1 MVRLPPQP
9 FQVLQLLA
17 HNSGEVVD
25 RDRIRREVWGETA
38 VDFDRSLNVCIA
50 QIRSAL
56 NDDADSPRFVQTLPR
71 RGYRFLAAIER
82 PPPAPPAPAAR
93 SAEVPGLVLAASL
106 VALAAAGYRLWPRPE
121 PAVRMAV
128 LPFDAVGLPGGD
140 SPQMEGIFD
149 ELLTRLG
156 GVEPDRLQ
164 VIGRSFRGALPQPTA
179 SLCGKSASACTSL
192 MRSKPRC
199 ATQGDRLR
207 VAVRL
212 AQTGNEALLWSET
225 FTQDVDPGTFEED
238 LVARVSAAVLTKL
251 FPGAPAPGARSR
263 LPRRLG
269 VIPDRPPAGQS
280 RQCRRPGK
288 EPDVFRAGSK
298 CAAGRAALA
307 EALVRMAKMGL
318 RRPNL
323 WDQARAAAREAL
335 QLDSS
340 VEGAH
345 LSLGN
350 VAFWKD
356 WDWKTAEREFQTAL
370 RRNPSDPDAHH
381 DFAWLLIALGRR
393 SEGLASLQRALALD
407 PLSARINMDAGWVLL
422 QAGRFREA
430 AAQAKRALELN
441 PEMTEARACMA
452 RAFLYA
458 GDDRAAL
465 DALAP
470 LLTPEE
476 KQSVAGLAPGPAMRK
491 LFQGSIKA
499 KGAMDPYQRAWRLAW
514 VGSSARGARG
524 VGGGLPQPQHDD
536 AAGGIRSGL
545 CVDPERAALPQSSPR
560 YGTVSTPS
568 RAWPT
573 PPGRAGRC
581 KSPYPARHSRSS
593 PAEPSRRPW

>member
-1 MVRLPPQP
+1 VEVLRFGIFELDQAAGELRRNGSVVRLPPQP

-82 PPPAPPAPAAR
+82 PPVPAPPAPR
-93 SAEVPGLVLAASL
+93 RRGWIYAASL
-106 VALAAAGYRLWPRPE
+106 VVLAIAGYALWPGPK
-121 PAVRMAV
+121 PAIRMAV
-128 LPFDAVGLPGGD
+128 LPFDTVGLPGGE
-140 SPQMEGIFD
+140 SPQIEGIFD

-164 VIGRSFRGALPQPTA
+164 VIGRRSVALFRSQRQPLREIGERLHVAYALET
-179 SLCGKSASACTSL
+179 TV
-192 MRSKPRC
+192 R
-199 ATQGDRLR
+199 TEGDRLR

-225 FTQDVDPGTFEED
+225 FTQDVDPGAFEED

-251 FPGAPAPGARSR
+251 FPGAPPPTRESGCRDGWESYRTGR
-263 LPRRLG
+263 LLVNRGSVADLEKSL
-269 VIPDRPPAGQS
+269 AFFEQ
-280 RQCRRPGK
+280 
-288 EPDVFRAGSK
+288 SK

-318 RRPNL
+318 HRPNL
-323 WDQARAAAREAL
+323 WEQARAAAREAL

-356 WDWKTAEREFQTAL
+356 WDWKTAKREFQTAL

-430 AAQAKRALELN
+430 AVQAKRALELN

-470 LLTPEE
+470 LLKPEE
-476 KQSVAGLAPGPAMRK
+476 KQSVAGLPPGAAMRK
-491 LFQGSIKA
+491 LFQGSIKT

-514 VGSSARGARG
+514 VGSS
-524 VGGGLPQPQHDD
+524 D
-536 AAGGIRSGL
+536 
-545 CVDPERAALPQSSPR
+545 EALAELEEAFR
-560 YGTVSTPS
+560 
-568 RAWPT
+568 
-573 PPGRAGRC
+573 
-581 KSPYPARHSRSS
+581 SRSTMMPLVAS
-593 PAEPSRRPW
+593 DPAFRSIRKEPRFRKVVHDMGL